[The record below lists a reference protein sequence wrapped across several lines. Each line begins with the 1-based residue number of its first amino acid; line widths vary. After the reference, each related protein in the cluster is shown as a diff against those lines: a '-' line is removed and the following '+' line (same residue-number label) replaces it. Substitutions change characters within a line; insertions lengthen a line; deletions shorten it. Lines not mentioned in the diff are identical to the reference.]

1 MNSYLLQRINL
12 YGKLNIELSVN
23 HIQQACCTISL
34 TDEEMF
40 MLDETFTSLLSK
52 TGQWIEHPTAINNNK
67 ARMDKGQSNF

>member
-12 YGKLNIELSVN
+12 YGKLNIKLSVN
-23 HIQQACCTISL
+23 DIQQACCTISL

-52 TGQWIEHPTAINNNK
+52 TEESTLYYLVMLLSRIILP
-67 ARMDKGQSNF
+67 S